1 MMPLAS
7 AACRDWPGPYDSCM
21 SDDAGAGEEYT
32 VDELAARAQM
42 TVRNVRAYAGR
53 GLIEAPRLA
62 GRTGYYTRDHLQRL
76 QLIRQLL
83 ERGFTLAAIEK
94 AILNAPQT
102 AAGHTLDLMT
112 ILDQPGDIEPEIM
125 SRDDLAALAGVGRDD
140 TLIESLVGLGL
151 VEKLDGERVRLV
163 EPVVVRSG
171 AAAVTLGLAPETVI
185 ALFPLLQS
193 HLRTIADAF
202 VHEVV
207 QELVQPF
214 IDAGFPEDEWPRVL
228 NVVESL
234 LPIASQVTLGIFR
247 SEFRD
252 AIDVEVGEQISG
264 IASLRG
270 DG

>member
-1 MMPLAS
+1 MPE
-7 AACRDWPGPYDSCM
+7 DPTD
-21 SDDAGAGEEYT
+21 GEEYT

-53 GLIEAPRLA
+53 GLIHAPRLE
-62 GRTGYYTRDHLQRL
+62 GRTGYYNREHLQRL
-76 QLIRQLL
+76 QLIRQLI

-94 AILNAPQT
+94 AILNAPHT
-102 AAGHTLDLMT
+102 AAGHTLDLIT
-112 ILDQPGDIEPEIM
+112 ILDQPGTAEPEVM
-125 SRDDLAALAGVGRDD
+125 SRDDLAALAGVHRDD

-151 VEKLDGERVRLV
+151 VEKLDGDQVRLI
-163 EPVVVRSG
+163 EPTVVRSG

-207 QELVQPF
+207 DELVQPF
-214 IDAGFPEDEWPRVL
+214 IDAGFPEDEWPRVIS
-228 NVVESL
+228 VVESL

-247 SEFRD
+247 TEFRD
-252 AIDVEVGEQISG
+252 AIDVAVGEQITG
-264 IASLRG
+264 IAAG
-270 DG
+270 